1 MITQIEAAELLS
13 EKGIKAT
20 VVNAR
25 FAKPLDMELI
35 SELANKTGRILT
47 VEENVIAGGFG
58 SAILEELTQSGAE
71 GFKLRMLGLPDR
83 FIEQGPQALLRK
95 GLGLD
100 AEGIAK
106 EAQALIK

>member
-1 MITQIEAAELLS
+1 
-13 EKGIKAT
+13 
-20 VVNAR
+20 
-25 FAKPLDMELI
+25 MELI
-35 SELANKTGRILT
+35 SELAGKTGHILT

-71 GFKLRMLGLPDR
+71 GFKFRMLGIPDR

-95 GLGLD
+95 ELGLD

-106 EAQALIK
+106 AAQALINK